1 MDDAWMGRAQ
11 QCLYCGVG
19 IVMVWHLDRWVGM
32 KDRTVA
38 CVKSEHESRRH
49 MPNLLMALQAEN
61 RIRDVRRRGLDQASP
76 KEFDLVDGIL
86 TQVRE

>member
-11 QCLYCGVG
+11 QCKYCEAG
-19 IVMVWHLDRWVGM
+19 IVMVWRLNRWVGM
-32 KDRTVA
+32 TDRTVV
-38 CVKSEHESRRH
+38 CLKSDHESRH
-49 MPNLLMALQAEN
+49 MPNLSIALQAEN
-61 RIRDVRRRGLDQASP
+61 RIREVKRRGLDVPSA